1 MIRIELKGLKV
12 ARTGTFASK
21 EVVAALDN
29 LESYGAHLVKISR
42 KMQLLV
48 CGANGFSKQ
57 PNKAHKKGIP
67 IIGEEDLLTLLRQ
80 GYLDFKAEGAIERV
94 VDTRREQAVFGEVRS
109 ILNMPYAHRHWGHLC
124 VLLAQCEGEALDAL
138 VCYVEHEVSR
148 WTVDQQLSCD
158 LPKAWMLQMLKGDRS
173 PMFGLVRCIDLGMGE
188 SMGRE
193 LAGKEAAK
201 LLQHPDLE
209 HVMSV
214 KFPGWYGW
222 PGGRD
227 VFYAL
232 DDVSWRERL
241 IEVDIGM
248 VSSSELDVL
257 MSRMTFDG
265 VRRVRMD
272 SLKTGMSDKI
282 ARQCF
287 SIKALFF
294 RQPIERLVAHAE
306 LMETV
311 GYVKWV
317 EEHGEEVYSEDM
329 FLNSLWGH
337 RFDYFREWVR
347 EILANVNMLDLSEVK
362 CWSDFTQDGFA
373 DVQVKELS
381 VLWPDVM
388 LEPES
393 RQTYFDCVLSQNIE
407 LDWAQFRLPVGVRLL
422 ECVVNQEKAAELVT
436 VRGKELLGQL
446 TQGADELEQV
456 VVRGNYDERVE
467 GWFGDVFGER
477 VVFY

>member
-48 CGANGFSKQ
+48 CGVNGFSKQ
-57 PNKAHKKGIP
+57 PNKAHQKGIP

-80 GYLDFKAEGAIERV
+80 GYLDYKAEGAIERV
-94 VDTRREQAVFGEVRS
+94 VDTHREQVVFGEVRS

-138 VCYVEHEVSR
+138 VRYVEHEVSR
-148 WTVDQQLSCD
+148 WTVDQQLLCD
-158 LPKAWMLQMLKGDRS
+158 LPQTWMLQILKGDRS
-173 PMFGLVRCIDLGMGE
+173 PMFGLVRRIDL
-188 SMGRE
+188 SMHISKWQQ
-193 LAGKEAAK
+193 LSSKEAVK
-201 LLQHPDLE
+201 VVQHPDLK

-214 KFPGWYGW
+214 DMSGWRGW
-222 PGGRD
+222 PSRID
-227 VFYAL
+227 IFNAL
-232 DDVSWRERL
+232 EHVSWRSEL
-241 IEVDIGM
+241 IEIGLGD
-248 VSSSELDVL
+248 VYTSELAL
-257 MSRMTFDG
+257 LTTKRFFDG
-265 VRRVRMD
+265 VERVRMHGLA
-272 SLKTGMSDKI
+272 SSGLVS
-282 ARQCF
+282 QCHV
-287 SIKALFF
+287 IRALFLHQLLV
-294 RQPIERLVAHAE
+294 RLSVPAKWMDLVGWVKRERMLR
-306 LMETV
+306 
-311 GYVKWV
+311 
-317 EEHGEEVYSEDM
+317 EEVYTQEMMDEM
-329 FLNSLWGH
+329 RWDPRYDSLGEWWQEIVGH
-337 RFDYFREWVR
+337 VR
-347 EILANVNMLDLSEVK
+347 MLDLSEVDY
-362 CWSDFTQDGFA
+362 WSEFAQDGLA
-373 DVQVKELS
+373 GINVSEVS

-388 LEPES
+388 LTPE
-393 RQTYFDCVLSQNIE
+393 RLYNYKGPGAKVMAM
-407 LDWAQFRLPVGVRLL
+407 AQFRLPVGVRLL

-436 VRGKELLGQL
+436 VRGKELLEQL